1 MTPGNTYIFLPGH
14 HAITVVLGTH
24 GGGGE
29 PAGPSVALS
38 GTHLERCYFP
48 LEDTEKPSATE
59 FLLPS
64 GMGLVN
70 KFRSAIENKMMVIL
84 GA

>member
-1 MTPGNTYIFLPGH
+1 MILPGH
-14 HAITVVLGTH
+14 HAITVVLGAY
-24 GGGGE
+24 GVGGE
-29 PAGPSVALS
+29 PAGPSVALP
-38 GTHLERCYFP
+38 GTHLERCCFP

-64 GMGLVN
+64 GMGLMN
-70 KFRSAIENKMMVIL
+70 KFRSAIENKMMAIW